1 MSALLLP
8 AMAAMVL
15 AADAPPA
22 VEATASKPPVAIAAL
37 KVGGGFPQVMSRLS
51 TTFNVSAEAGYITPL
66 LEHQLAAV
74 VELAYTQ
81 PPHSRTVQD
90 PRVSS
95 GSVTYNLVERTFGIY
110 LGPKYF
116 IFPLS
121 RKLVPWASLGIRVQ
135 FVDSSFTGTA
145 GNPLGAHDETG
156 THVAFGGHVGCGY
169 RVGPGFIAAE
179 LELISSP
186 IDHLVTGNANIGD
199 LALRAGYVMT
209 F

>member
-1 MSALLLP
+1 
-8 AMAAMVL
+8 
-15 AADAPPA
+15 
-22 VEATASKPPVAIAAL
+22 
-37 KVGGGFPQVMSRLS
+37 
-51 TTFNVSAEAGYITPL
+51 
-66 LEHQLAAV
+66 
-74 VELAYTQ
+74 
-81 PPHSRTVQD
+81 VQD

-156 THVAFGGHVGCGY
+156 THVA
-169 RVGPGFIAAE
+169 AAATAWARA
-179 LELISSP
+179 SSP
-186 IDHLVTGNANIGD
+186 RSSSSSRRPST
-199 LALRAGYVMT
+199 T
-209 F
+209 W